1 MKDQPQGGESLL
13 DAPGSREGGALLAE
27 TGRRSGFDGH
37 PDRHSTNVVEIAKD
51 RVVNVLHEDPDFA
64 QDLEPE
70 QAKAASR
77 LALARVVSVAKG
89 EFSAHEK
96 LPSSPGMLGM
106 QVLEGLLLRGVS
118 VAVRPSLEVFGPGDV
133 VRPRAPEVD
142 LDATLPVVTRWW
154 ALRPASLAVLDA
166 SFTRRMSDYPGVIGE
181 VASRLA
187 RGSAAGGVRL
197 SIVQQPRL
205 STRLHFMLWHLA
217 DRFGRVT
224 SDGVILPV
232 PLCHGLLSWLVG
244 ASRPAVCR
252 AVGELEHSG
261 LLARRHDDTW
271 WLGRPLEDVYS

>member
-1 MKDQPQGGESLL
+1 MTDQAQGRGSLL
-13 DAPGSREGGALLAE
+13 SAPGSRDGGALLAE
-27 TGRRSGFDGH
+27 TGHRTGSDGLR
-37 PDRHSTNVVEIAKD
+37 DRQSTNVGGLATNIVS
-51 RVVNVLHEDPDFA
+51 VVHEDPDFA

-70 QAKAASR
+70 QARAATR

-106 QVLEGLLLRGVS
+106 LVLEGLLLRGVS
-118 VAVRPSLEVFGPGDV
+118 VADRPSVEVFGPGDV
-133 VRPRAPEVD
+133 VRPREPEVD
-142 LDATLPVVTRWW
+142 FGATVPVEMRWW
-154 ALRPASLAVLDA
+154 ALRPARLAVLDA
-166 SFTRRMSDYPGVIGE
+166 GFTRRMSDYPSVIAE
-181 VASRLA
+181 VAARLA

-205 STRLHFMLWHLA
+205 STRLHFMLWLLA

-252 AVGELEHSG
+252 AVSKLEYLG
-261 LLARRHDDTW
+261 LLARRPDDSW
-271 WLGRPLEDVYS
+271 LLGRPLPEDFHT